1 MYIKLLCTSHL
12 ELPLP
17 GTWHMGDVKCLHFL
31 FTSTAIMAASI
42 TSNIE
47 SGPKTIKVETDFPAV
62 WWNEHSTRLKAI

>member
-1 MYIKLLCTSHL
+1 
-12 ELPLP
+12 
-17 GTWHMGDVKCLHFL
+17 MGDVKRLHFL

-62 WWNEHSTRLKAI
+62 WWNEHSTQLKAI